1 MWNYTVNNIWQVT
14 FQSLREV
21 TKICPNKMKHGAF
34 TQLKI
39 AWGKGRGSR
48 HQQTLHLAL
57 HQSMLRWDP
66 SGIPPRVLPS
76 WTAQRWWPDHP
87 DGLCSAILL
96 FQEAAVGNSPISMN
110 EVFAIA
116 ADSGRA
122 LYFLK
127 GKSATPAS
135 TSRCADRN
143 FSCLIVWLRFEC
155 FNC

>member
-57 HQSMLRWDP
+57 HQSVLRWDP

-96 FQEAAVGNSPISMN
+96 FQEAAVGKQSHFNEWSLCNCCRLRKGPLLPEGQISYTC
-110 EVFAIA
+110 
-116 ADSGRA
+116 
-122 LYFLK
+122 LYIQMCRQKFLM
-127 GKSATPAS
+127 SY
-135 TSRCADRN
+135 
-143 FSCLIVWLRFEC
+143 CLAQIWMF
-155 FNC
+155 